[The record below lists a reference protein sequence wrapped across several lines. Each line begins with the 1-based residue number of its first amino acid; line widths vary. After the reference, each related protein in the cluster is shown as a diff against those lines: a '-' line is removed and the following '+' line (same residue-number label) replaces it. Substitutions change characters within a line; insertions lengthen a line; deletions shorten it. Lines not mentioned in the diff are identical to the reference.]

1 MSQLFLYFSLALI
14 SLWTARLARNKG
26 QNYWVWGGASVF
38 LTFLPQLFNS
48 DLNVLGM
55 VPIIVLMFVRA
66 PKSAS
71 DAEDIEII
79 CARCQTS
86 HTRGHNFCVNC
97 GLELRAPY
105 AEGIDGTAEQTPAQD
120 VVSQVQTA
128 SAGPVSPSLVSDSI
142 PADSAQTTIVDVH
155 SHEEP
160 FPLPDSEDQP
170 TEEEILETKFF
181 SGPPTPERMTERG
194 SDFMKDGRIQEAIDQ
209 FTKAIAL
216 DAGYKPAWSQRAE
229 AYGEMGRNVEAA
241 DDLRRLE
248 AI

>member
-14 SLWTARLARNKG
+14 PLWTARLARNKG
-26 QNYWVWGGASVF
+26 QNYWVWGGASGF

-55 VPIIVLMFVRA
+55 VPIIVLMFVKA

-86 HTRGHNFCVNC
+86 HTPGHNFCVNC
-97 GLELRAPY
+97 GWELGAPY

-120 VVSQVQTA
+120 AVPHVQTA
-128 SAGPVSPSLVSDSI
+128 SAGPVSSSLVSESISTDS
-142 PADSAQTTIVDVH
+142 PQTSIADVH

-160 FPLPDSEDQP
+160 SPSPDSDYQP
-170 TEEEILETKFF
+170 TEGEIPETKVF
-181 SGPPTPERMTERG
+181 SAPPTPERMTERG
-194 SDFMKDGRIQEAIDQ
+194 SVFMKDGRMQEAIDQ

-216 DAGYKPAWSQRAE
+216 DGSYKPAWSQRAE
-229 AYGEMGRNVEAA
+229 AYGELGRNAEAA
-241 DDLRRLE
+241 EDLRRLE